1 METIYTIKRK
11 NDFSAYIKYAPT
23 KRIANKMK
31 KDIESQYN
39 CKCTIKKNTVSEI
52 TAQLLCDCLNGIAHR
67 YFK

>member
-1 METIYTIKRK
+1 MEIIYTIKRK

-23 KRIANKMK
+23 KKIANEMK
-31 KDIESQYN
+31 KSIEETWN

-52 TAQLLCDCLNGIAHR
+52 TPQLLCDCLNGISHR